1 MNCLIMDSVSWIY
14 NNIRTKRS
22 SSNARPLFQD
32 PKAIHFSTH
41 VYLAA
46 PSFIN
51 VQDGVHGLFLQ
62 PHVPGFRN
70 FCSNP
75 CFSHENLS
83 GKINRKEE
91 EVSPYRRYNLQPP
104 LQLQQVAP
112 LHDWCCSDTKIVY
125 GVTIYGVTFKIIT
138 P

>member
-1 MNCLIMDSVSWIY
+1 MNCLIMDSVSRIY

-22 SSNARPLFQD
+22 SSNTRPLFQD
-32 PKAIHFSTH
+32 PKAIHFSTL
-41 VYLAA
+41 YILKLLL
-46 PSFIN
+46 SSTSKN
-51 VQDGVHGLFLQ
+51 GVHGLFLQ
-62 PHVPGFRN
+62 PHVPGCRN